1 MICIEISLTSVEFYL
16 YSCSIFKHFEP
27 LNTDLDGDLV
37 GDVCDNCGG
46 TTNTD
51 QLNADHDSFGDVCD
65 SDIDNDGLDNSLDN
79 CLTVANPSQNDSD
92 SDTVRS
98 LQN

>member
-1 MICIEISLTSVEFYL
+1 M
-16 YSCSIFKHFEP
+16 
-27 LNTDLDGDLV
+27 V